1 MPQTL
6 KQISFAKLETGMEMP
21 HLLDIQVQAFQSL
34 LQRDAAEHERED
46 LGLERVFKDLFPI
59 TDVHE
64 NFSLDFKSYTVGEPK
79 YSVAECIERD
89 MTYSAPLKATLQ
101 LVVFEETADGK
112 RPKNIIEKEVYLG
125 ELPLLTS
132 LGTFVIN
139 GAERVIVSQL
149 HRSPGVVFEESTHPN
164 GQRLISARIIPFRG
178 SWVEFTVD
186 IHDVIYVHIDKKKKF
201 PATALLRALG
211 YGSNSDILRLFFAI
225 RELDLVKKRETRMD
239 LREVIGAIIAEDIN
253 LAGEAVDPE
262 APKLKTKKARA
273 QRERDESELLV
284 KEGDELTEEVFNRL
298 RRLNIETVKV
308 FASYTLVDV
317 RDEMDATERGER
329 PVRRTIAIDAVDN
342 KTGELIVDA
351 GEQLT
356 DAVVKRLREAEI
368 GKVYVFVPSGRAE
381 STLIRNTLLKDPTAN
396 IVDKETK
403 KPRGVT
409 ADEGEEF
416 ALKQIY
422 SLLRPGDAPNRE
434 TARDALNRLFFSPK
448 RYDLGRVGRYKINQ
462 RLNTNRPA
470 GETVLTKEDFV
481 AIIRYLIEL
490 HEGRGDVDDID
501 HLGNRRI
508 RSVGELIANQF
519 SVGLSRMARLVK
531 ERMSINTDPEKI
543 SLDDLVNARTVSAV
557 IQAFF
562 GSSQLSQFMDQ
573 TNPLA
578 ELTHKRRLS
587 ALGPGGLTRERAG
600 FEVRDV
606 HYSQYGR
613 MCPIE
618 TPEGP
623 NIGLITSL
631 ATFARV
637 NDLGFIETPYA
648 VVKNGK
654 VTQDIAWL
662 DANREEGAI
671 IAQAN
676 AALNP
681 DGTFVEELVLC
692 RQGGDVPLSAPD
704 RIDYMDVAPEQ
715 MVSIAAALIPFLE
728 HDDANRALMGSNMQR
743 QAVPLLNPRT
753 PMCGTGLEEKVA
765 RDSGAVV
772 IALRSGVVS
781 SVTADEIVVD
791 ADDAQQKTKSDRPL
805 ARLTQHDRYKIK
817 KYWRTN
823 QDTAINQRPLV
834 RRGQKVNAGDVLA
847 DGASTEQG
855 QLALGANVTVAF
867 MPWYGHNFEDAIVL
881 SERLV
886 KDDVYSS
893 IHIQELELHVRDTK
907 RGQEEITKEIPN
919 VAEEAL
925 TDLDERGIVRIG
937 AHVKPGDIL
946 VGKITPK
953 GETELSPEEKLLTA
967 IFGEKAKDVKDSSL
981 KVPPGMEGVV
991 IDVKIFSR
999 VEDQVVEKDRGE
1011 RIGEIRR
1018 VEGLEKIRVNAVR
1031 DGELV
1036 DLLDGQ
1042 IVALAL
1048 KSGTVEE
1055 AIPQGTR
1062 LTQQQLDDL
1071 NFATLDLKTL
1081 RVEDRDINERMRV
1094 IIDAANDEKA
1104 KIEEKAEERI
1114 DRVLQPDELPPGVIQ
1129 LVKVYMAE
1137 KRKISVGD
1145 KMAGRHGNKGIV
1157 ARIVPEED
1165 MPFLPDGRPV
1175 DIVLNPL
1182 GVPSRMN
1189 VGQILET
1196 HLGWAA
1202 KLLGFY
1208 AKTPV
1213 FQGANEREIGMLL
1226 KLAALT
1232 WVRDALQLGGTNFKM
1247 TDEEVRVLLADIK
1260 PTADVAP
1267 RTELLSDAT
1276 LNDLGARGRNA
1287 GTKAIFAR
1295 ARDFVIA
1302 ATRDLVAR
1310 EEAELDTQLTFHKAA
1325 MEDEDYTTS
1334 HRESFEG
1341 QLKGLE
1347 KQRATG
1353 AVSLLRSQEL
1363 PALAST
1369 LESKDFDVDAAATEL
1384 IRLAG
1389 ITPGGKV
1396 RLRDGRSGETFN
1408 SPVTVGTIYM
1418 LKLSHLVDDKIHA
1431 RSIGPYSLV
1440 TQQPLAGKAQFGGQ
1454 RFGEM
1459 EVWALEAY
1467 GAAHTL
1473 QEILTVKSDDV
1484 NGRSKVYEAI
1494 VKGQN
1499 LPEPGTPE
1507 SFNVLVQELKALG
1520 IHVRMGAN
1528 ESGFAARMNAE
1539 RDGLIAA
1546 ESNNNSGN
1554 GNGEQL

>member
-1 MPQTL
+1 MPESL
-6 KQISFAKLETGMEMP
+6 KQISFAKLEQGMDMP
-21 HLLDIQVQAFQSL
+21 HLLDIQTRAFEAL
-34 LQRDAAEHERED
+34 LQLDAASHDRED
-46 LGLERVFKDLFPI
+46 IGLERVFKDLFPI

-64 NFSLDFKSYTVGEPK
+64 NFSLEFVRYSLGEPK
-79 YSVAECIERD
+79 YTVEECIERD

-101 LVVFEETADGK
+101 LVINEVVNEQK
-112 RPKNIIEKEVYLG
+112 RPRNIIEKEVYLG
-125 ELPLLTS
+125 ELPLLTP

-149 HRSPGVVFEESTHPN
+149 HRSPGVVFEEATHPN

-186 IHDVIYVHIDKKKKF
+186 IHDVVYVHIDKKKKF
-201 PATALLRALG
+201 PATALLRAFG
-211 YGSNSDILRLFFAI
+211 YGTNSDILRLFFAV
-225 RELDLVKKRETRMD
+225 RDLDLTKKRESRTD
-239 LREVIGAIIAEDIN
+239 VREVFGAIIAEDIA
-253 LAGEAVDPE
+253 LPGEATAED
-262 APKLKTKKARA
+262 APKARTKKAKA
-273 QRERDESELLV
+273 ERERAENVLLV

-298 RRLNIETVKV
+298 RRQNIDSIKV
-308 FASYTLVDV
+308 FASHMKVDV
-317 RDEMDATERGER
+317 RDEQDAVERGER
-329 PVRRTIAIDAVDN
+329 EVRRKLAVDVVDSD
-342 KTGELIVDA
+342 GEVIAEA
-351 GEQLT
+351 GQSLT
-356 DAVVKRLREAEI
+356 DTIIKKIRKADI
-368 GKVYVFVPSGRAE
+368 MKVSVFVPSGRAE
-381 STLIRNTLLKDPTAN
+381 STLIKNTLGKDPTHSE
-396 IVDKETK
+396 KE
-403 KPRGVT
+403 
-409 ADEGEEF
+409 
-416 ALKQIY
+416 ALSQIY
-422 SLLRPGDAPNRE
+422 ALLRPGDAPDAQ
-434 TARDALNRLFFSPK
+434 TAKQALERLFFSPK

-462 RLNTNRPA
+462 RLGMNMPA
-470 GETVLTKEDFV
+470 DYTVLSKEDFV
-481 AIIRYLIEL
+481 EIIRYLVEL
-490 HEGRGDVDDID
+490 HEGRGHVDDID

-578 ELTHKRRLS
+578 VLAHKRRLS

-631 ATFARV
+631 ACYARV
-637 NDLGFIETPYA
+637 NDLGFVETPYR
-648 VVKNGK
+648 VVRNGK
-654 VTQDIAWL
+654 VTNDVAWL
-662 DANREEGAI
+662 DANKEEEAV

-676 AALNP
+676 AKLNP
-681 DGTFVEELVLC
+681 DGTFLDELVLC
-692 RQGGDVPLSAPD
+692 RQRGDFPLTAPT

-715 MVSIAAALIPFLE
+715 LVSIAAALIPFLE

-753 PMCGTGLEEKVA
+753 PLVGTGLEEKVA
-765 RDSGAVV
+765 RDSGACV
-772 IALRSGVVS
+772 ISRRAGVVTR
-781 SVTADEIVVD
+781 VTADEIIVD
-791 ADDAQQKTKSDRPL
+791 AGTEKGKKGDDDRPL
-805 ARLTQHDRYKIK
+805 ARLNAQDRYKVK

-823 QDTAINQRPLV
+823 QDTAINQRPIV
-834 RRGQKVNAGDVLA
+834 RLGQKVKAGEVLA
-847 DGASTEQG
+847 DGAGTEMG

-907 RGQEEITKEIPN
+907 RGQEEITREIPN
-919 VAEEAL
+919 VAEESL
-925 TDLDERGIVRIG
+925 VDLDERGIVRIG

-999 VEDQVVEKDRGE
+999 IEDQVVEKDRGE
-1011 RIGEIRR
+1011 RIGEVRR
-1018 VEGLEKIRVNAVR
+1018 LEGEEKIRVNEVR
-1031 DGELV
+1031 DSELLE
-1036 DLLDGQ
+1036 LLDGQ
-1042 IVALAL
+1042 TVALAL

-1055 AIPQGTR
+1055 AIPAGTKLTPAVLRETR
-1062 LTQQQLDDL
+1062 LSSI
-1071 NFATLDLKTL
+1071 DLKTF
-1081 RVEDRDINERMRV
+1081 RVENKKVNERVRQV
-1094 IIDAANDEKA
+1094 IEVSNEEKA
-1104 KIEEKAEERI
+1104 RIEERAEERI
-1114 DRVLQPDELPPGVIQ
+1114 DRILQPDELPPGVIQ
-1129 LVKVYMAE
+1129 LVKVYLAE
-1137 KRKISVGD
+1137 KRKVSVGD

-1157 ARIVPEED
+1157 ARVVPEED

-1196 HLGWAA
+1196 HLGWVARI
-1202 KLLGFY
+1202 LGFY

-1213 FQGANEREIGMLL
+1213 FQGTNEREIGLLL
-1226 KLAALT
+1226 KMSGVMWAGRALELRT
-1232 WVRDALQLGGTNFKM
+1232 QAPRITDA
-1247 TDEEVRVLLADIK
+1247 DIRALLADIK
-1260 PTADVAP
+1260 PN
-1267 RTELLSDAT
+1267 TEKEAEKFERLEEAT
-1276 LNDLGARGRNA
+1276 INDLGGRSMSQE
-1287 GTKAIFAR
+1287 TRDVHHRI
-1295 ARDFVIA
+1295 RDFLA
-1302 ATRDLVAR
+1302 AAAKELTER
-1310 EEAELDTQLTFHKAA
+1310 ELTAVNNQIEFHTAWVDDESQSASKRAEYKAA
-1325 MEDEDYTTS
+1325 
-1334 HRESFEG
+1334 
-1341 QLKGLE
+1341 LKVLE
-1347 KQRATG
+1347 KRKA
-1353 AVSLLRSQEL
+1353 ADAADVLSDQEY
-1363 PALAST
+1363 PALAGMLGKKS
-1369 LESKDFDVDAAATEL
+1369 EADVDAAAVEL
-1384 IRLAG
+1384 MRLAG
-1389 ITPGGKV
+1389 LTPFGKV
-1396 RLRDGRSGETFN
+1396 RLRDGRSGETFV
-1408 SPVTVGTIYM
+1408 SPVTVGEIYM

-1467 GAAHTL
+1467 GAAHVL

-1484 NGRSKVYEAI
+1484 NGRSRVYEAI

-1499 LPEPGTPE
+1499 LPEPGIPE
-1507 SFNVLVQELKALG
+1507 SFNVLVKELQALG
-1520 IHVRMGAN
+1520 IQVTMGQSEN
-1528 ESGFAARMNAE
+1528 GFWGSGI
-1539 RDGLIAA
+1539 DTGT
-1546 ESNNNSGN
+1546 SGN
-1554 GNGEQL
+1554 GTGGEE

>member
-1 MPQTL
+1 MPDTTM
-6 KQISFAKLETGMEMP
+6 KQISFAKLEGGMQMP
-21 HLLDIQVQAFQSL
+21 HLLDIQTRAFDAL
-34 LQRDAAEHERED
+34 LQLDAASKHRED
-46 LGLERVFKDLFPI
+46 VGLERVFKDLFPI
-59 TDVHE
+59 ADVHE
-64 NFSLDFKSYTVGEPK
+64 NFSLEFVKYSLGEPK
-79 YSVAECIERD
+79 YTVEECIERD

-101 LVVFEETADGK
+101 LVINEDVNGVK
-112 RPKNIIEKEVYLG
+112 RPRNIIEKEVYLG
-125 ELPLLTS
+125 ELPLLTP

-139 GAERVIVSQL
+139 GAERVVVSQL
-149 HRSPGVVFEESTHPN
+149 HRSPGAVFEESTHPN

-201 PATALLRALG
+201 PATALLRAFG
-211 YGSNSDILRLFFAI
+211 YGSDSDIYHLFFGI
-225 RELDLVKKRETRMD
+225 RSLDLTKIRQNRQEQRELTA
-239 LREVIGAIIAEDIN
+239 AIIAEP
-253 LAGEAVDPE
+253 LVLPGREHDPE
-262 APKLKTKKARA
+262 APKPKTKKARA
-273 QRERDESELLV
+273 EQAAAEAERTIEV
-284 KEGDELTEEVFNRL
+284 GTELTEELAERL
-298 RRLNIETVKV
+298 RELKYRKIKV
-308 FASYTLVDV
+308 FASYTTADL
-317 RDEMDATERGER
+317 RDELDAFERGER
-329 PVRRTIAIDAVDN
+329 DEPHVLARDVVATDS
-342 KTGELIVDA
+342 GEVLAEADDTLTQTLI
-351 GEQLT
+351 
-356 DAVVKRLREAEI
+356 KKLRKAEI
-368 GKVYVFVPSGRAE
+368 ARVYVFATSGRVE
-381 STLIRNTLLKDPTAN
+381 STLIKNTLLKDPTHS
-396 IVDKETK
+396 
-403 KPRGVT
+403 
-409 ADEGEEF
+409 EEE

-422 SLLRPGDAPNRE
+422 ALLRPGDAPNKE
-434 TARDALNRLFFSPK
+434 TAKQALERLFFSPK

-462 RLNTNRPA
+462 RLGLNRPA
-470 GETVLTKEDFV
+470 DETVLTREDFV
-481 AIIRYLIEL
+481 AIIRYLVEL
-490 HEGRGDVDDID
+490 HEGRGHTDDID

-631 ATFARV
+631 ACYARV
-637 NDLGFIETPYA
+637 NDLGFIETPYR
-648 VVKNGK
+648 VVRSGK
-654 VTQDIAWL
+654 VTEEIAWL
-662 DANREEGAI
+662 DANREEDAT

-676 AALNP
+676 TPLNP
-681 DGTFVEELVLC
+681 DGTFVEPLVLC
-692 RQGGDVPLSAPD
+692 RHQGDAPLTLPD

-715 MVSIAAALIPFLE
+715 LVSIAAALIPFLE

-743 QAVPLLNPRT
+743 QSVPLLNPQT
-753 PMCGTGLEEKVA
+753 PLVGTGLEQKVA
-765 RDSGAVV
+765 VDSGAVIIAKRAGV
-772 IALRSGVVS
+772 ITR
-781 SVTADEIVVD
+781 VTADEIIVD
-791 ADDAQQKTKSDRPL
+791 AGHAENVKGAADRPL
-805 ARLTQHDRYKIK
+805 ARLTQHDRYRLK

-834 RRGQKVNAGDVLA
+834 AQGQKVKAGEILA
-847 DGASTEQG
+847 DGAATEGG

-867 MPWYGHNFEDAIVL
+867 MPWYGHNFEDAIIL

-886 KDDVYSS
+886 KDDIYSS
-893 IHIQELELHVRDTK
+893 VHIQELELHVRDTK
-907 RGQEEITKEIPN
+907 RGQEEITREIPN
-919 VAEEAL
+919 VAEESL

-937 AHVKPGDIL
+937 AHVKPGDVL

-1011 RIGEIRR
+1011 RIGEVRR
-1018 VEGLEKIRVNAVR
+1018 LEGEEKIRVNDVR
-1031 DGELV
+1031 DADLV
-1036 DLLDGQ
+1036 AMLEGQ
-1042 IVALAL
+1042 TVALAL

-1055 AIPQGTR
+1055 AIPAGTK
-1062 LTQQQLDDL
+1062 LSGEFLG
-1071 NFATLDLKTL
+1071 TLKLSTVDLKTF
-1081 RVEDRDINERMRV
+1081 RVENKAVNEKIRV
-1094 IIDAANDEKA
+1094 VIDAANDEKA

-1114 DRVLQPDELPPGVIQ
+1114 DRILQPDELPPGVIQ
-1129 LVKVYMAE
+1129 LVKVYLAE

-1196 HLGWAA
+1196 HLGWVA
-1202 KLLGFY
+1202 KTLGFY

-1213 FQGANEREIGMLL
+1213 FQGTNEREIGLLL
-1226 KLAALT
+1226 KLSGLVTARSALALT
-1232 WVRDALQLGGTNFKM
+1232 ATPEFAISDADVRGILADIAPT
-1247 TDEEVRVLLADIK
+1247 RVVLKERVKLLADASLNDLSERGRSASTKAIYARAK
-1260 PTADVAP
+1260 EFLIAAAKELAERE
-1267 RTELLSDAT
+1267 RTELQHGIEFHKERVEDASEADASRAADRKVVT
-1276 LNDLGARGRNA
+1276 ELTRGRE
-1287 GTKAIFAR
+1287 R
-1295 ARDFVIA
+1295 APADILA
-1302 ATRDLVAR
+1302 S
-1310 EEAELDTQLTFHKAA
+1310 E
-1325 MEDEDYTTS
+1325 
-1334 HRESFEG
+1334 
-1341 QLKGLE
+1341 
-1347 KQRATG
+1347 
-1353 AVSLLRSQEL
+1353 EL
-1363 PALAST
+1363 PGLSALIKSAA
-1369 LESKDFDVDAAATEL
+1369 DADIDQAAVEL
-1384 IRLAG
+1384 MRLAG
-1389 ITPGGKV
+1389 TTPGGKV
-1396 RLRDGRSGETFN
+1396 RLRDGRTGEMFA
-1408 SPVTVGTIYM
+1408 SPVTVGEIYM

-1484 NGRSKVYEAI
+1484 NGRSRVYEAI

-1499 LPEPGTPE
+1499 LPEPGIPE
-1507 SFNVLVQELKALG
+1507 SFNVLVKELQALG
-1520 IHVRMGAN
+1520 IRVTLGAT
-1528 ESGFAARMNAE
+1528 EEGY
-1539 RDGLIAA
+1539 GG
-1546 ESNNNSGN
+1546 GN
-1554 GNGEQL
+1554 GTGNGSRGEV

>member
-1 MPQTL
+1 MPDTL
-6 KQISFAKLETGMEMP
+6 KQISFGKLDQGMDMP
-21 HLLDIQVQAFQSL
+21 HLLDIQTRAFEAL
-34 LQRDAAEHERED
+34 LQLDAAAHDRED
-46 LGLERVFKDLFPI
+46 VGLERVFKDLFPI
-59 TDVHE
+59 TDIHE
-64 NFSLDFKSYTVGEPK
+64 NYSLEFVRYSLGEPK
-79 YSVAECIERD
+79 YSVEECIERD

-101 LVVFEETADGK
+101 LVVNEEVNGQK
-112 RPKNIIEKEVYLG
+112 RPRNIIEKEVYLG
-125 ELPLLTS
+125 ELPLLTP

-186 IHDVIYVHIDKKKKF
+186 IHDVVYVHIDKKKKF

-211 YGSNSDILRLFFAI
+211 YGSNSDILRLFFAV
-225 RELDLVKKRETRMD
+225 RELDLTKKLESRGD
-239 LREVIGAIIAEDIN
+239 QREVLGAVIAEDVE
-253 LAGEAVDPE
+253 LPGEATPDD
-262 APKLKTKKARA
+262 APKARTKKARA
-273 QRERDESELLV
+273 QRERDESNLLV
-284 KEGDELTEEVFNRL
+284 REGDELSVEIYNRL
-298 RRLNIETVKV
+298 RRQNIDMVKV
-308 FASYTLVDV
+308 FASYMTVDL
-317 RDEMDATERGER
+317 RDEVDAIERGER
-329 PVRRTIAIDAVDN
+329 AVRRVLANDVVDEESGEIIA
-342 KTGELIVDA
+342 EA
-351 GEQLT
+351 GQQLT
-356 DAVVKRLREAEI
+356 ETLVKKLRKANVA
-368 GKVYVFVPSGRAE
+368 KAQAFVTSGRAE
-381 STLIRNTLLKDPTAN
+381 STLIKNTLLKDPTHS
-396 IVDKETK
+396 
-403 KPRGVT
+403 
-409 ADEGEEF
+409 EEE
-416 ALKQIY
+416 ALRQIY
-422 SLLRPGDAPNRE
+422 SLLRPGEAPNKE
-434 TARDALNRLFFSPK
+434 TARVALERLFFSPK

-462 RLNTNRPA
+462 RLGLRTPA
-470 GETVLTKEDFV
+470 NHTVLTKEDFV
-481 AIIRYLIEL
+481 AIVRYLVEL
-490 HEGRGDVDDID
+490 HEGRGHTDDID

-543 SLDDLVNARTVSAV
+543 TLDDLVNARTVSAV

-631 ATFARV
+631 ACFARV
-637 NDLGFIETPYA
+637 NDLGFVETPYR
-648 VVKNGK
+648 VVKGGT
-654 VTQDIAWL
+654 VTEELEWL
-662 DANREEGAI
+662 DANREEEAV

-676 AALNP
+676 AKLKD
-681 DGTFVEELVLC
+681 DGSFVEELVLC
-692 RQGGDVPLSAPD
+692 RQQGDVPLVPPD

-715 MVSIAAALIPFLE
+715 LVSIAAALIPFLE

-743 QAVPLLNPRT
+743 QSVPLLNPRT
-753 PMCGTGLEEKVA
+753 PLVGTGLEEKVA
-765 RDSGAVV
+765 VDSGAVV
-772 IALRSGVVS
+772 IAKRAGVVTR
-781 SVTADEIVVD
+781 VTADEIIVD
-791 ADDAQQKTKSDRPL
+791 AGPADSSRPAPVAEGGEPL
-805 ARLTQHDRYKIK
+805 ARLTQHDRYRLK
-817 KYWRTN
+817 KFWRTN

-834 RRGQKVNAGDVLA
+834 RLGQKVRAGEVLA
-847 DGASTEQG
+847 DGAGTEMG
-855 QLALGANVTVAF
+855 QLALGSNVTVAF

-907 RGQEEITKEIPN
+907 RGQEEITREIPN
-919 VAEEAL
+919 VSEEAL
-925 TDLDERGIVRIG
+925 MDLDERGIIRIG

-999 VEDQVVEKDRGE
+999 IDDQVIEKDRGE
-1011 RIGEIRR
+1011 RIGEVRR
-1018 VEGLEKIRVNAVR
+1018 LEGEEKIRVNEVR
-1031 DGELV
+1031 DGELAE
-1036 DLLDGQ
+1036 LLEGQ
-1042 IVALAL
+1042 TVQLAL

-1055 AIPQGTR
+1055 GIETGTKITAELLR
-1062 LTQQQLDDL
+1062 DL
-1071 NFATLDLKTL
+1071 KIATLDLKTF
-1081 RVEDRDINERMRV
+1081 RVENKKVNERIRSV
-1094 IIDAANDEKA
+1094 IDAANTEKA
-1104 KIEEKAEERI
+1104 KLEEKAEERI
-1114 DRVLQPDELPPGVIQ
+1114 DKILQPDELPPGVIQ
-1129 LVKVYMAE
+1129 LVKVYLAE

-1165 MPFLPDGRPV
+1165 MPFLPSGRPV

-1196 HLGWAA
+1196 HLGWVAR
-1202 KLLGFY
+1202 LLGFY

-1213 FQGANEREIGMLL
+1213 FQGANENEIGLLL
-1226 KLAALT
+1226 KLAGVNWAAQTLALRT
-1232 WVRDALQLGGTNFKM
+1232 PAPEIGEADVRTI
-1247 TDEEVRVLLADIK
+1247 LADVR
-1260 PTADVAP
+1260 PALGDNEPHVN
-1267 RTELLSDAT
+1267 LGDAK
-1276 LNDLGARGRNA
+1276 LAELGARARSQ
-1287 GTKAIFAR
+1287 GTRDIYHR
-1295 ARDFVIA
+1295 VRDF
-1302 ATRDLVAR
+1302 LVAAAR
-1310 EEAELDTQLTFHKAA
+1310 ELAEREATETRYQIDFHNTLAEGDGAGKEYKAA
-1325 MEDEDYTTS
+1325 L
-1334 HRESFEG
+1334 R
-1341 QLKGLE
+1341 QLE
-1347 KQRATG
+1347 KSAAREATD
-1353 AVSLLRSQEL
+1353 V
-1363 PALAST
+1363 LASEE
-1369 LESKDFDVDAAATEL
+1369 LAGLAAMLGPKSEADVDAAVVEL
-1384 IRLAG
+1384 MRLAG
-1389 ITPGGKV
+1389 LTPAGKV
-1396 RLRDGRSGETFN
+1396 WLRDGRSGDRFA
-1408 SPVTVGTIYM
+1408 SPVTVGEIYM

-1484 NGRSKVYEAI
+1484 NGRSRVYEAI

-1499 LPEPGTPE
+1499 LPDPGIPE
-1507 SFNVLVQELKALG
+1507 SFNVLVKELQALG
-1520 IHVRMGAN
+1520 IWVKLGADSD
-1528 ESGFAARMNAE
+1528 EL
-1539 RDGLIAA
+1539 DGGDGA
-1546 ESNNNSGN
+1546 
-1554 GNGEQL
+1554 GEE

>member
-1 MPQTL
+1 MIT
-6 KQISFAKLETGMEMP
+6 QISFGKLEHGMQMP
-21 HLLDIQVQAFQSL
+21 HLLDIQTRAFESL
-34 LQRDAAEHERED
+34 LQLDAAANNRED
-46 LGLERVFKDLFPI
+46 VGLERVFKDLFPI

-64 NFSLDFKSYTVGEPK
+64 NFSLDFKRYTLGEPK
-79 YSVAECIERD
+79 YSVEECIERD
-89 MTYSAPLKATLQ
+89 MTYSAPLKATLV
-101 LVVFEETADGK
+101 LTVFEENPADEKKK
-112 RPKNIIEKEVYLG
+112 RVKNQIEKEVYLG
-125 ELPLLTS
+125 ELPLLTP

-164 GQRLISARIIPFRG
+164 GQRLISSRIIPFRG

-186 IHDVIYVHIDKKKKF
+186 IHDVVFVHIDKKKKF
-201 PATALLRALG
+201 PATALLRAFG
-211 YGSNSDILRLFFAI
+211 YGQNADIYRLFFGI
-225 RELDLVKKRETRMD
+225 RELDLTKRKEGRD
-239 LREVIGAIIAEDIN
+239 REVIGAIIAEAVE
-253 LAGEAVDPE
+253 LPGEATAED
-262 APKLKTKKARA
+262 APKAKTKKARA
-273 QRERDESELLV
+273 ERERAEANLLV
-284 KEGDELTEEVFNRL
+284 KEGDELTEEVYNRL
-298 RRLNIETVKV
+298 RRQKIDRIKV
-308 FASYTLVDV
+308 FASYQSVDL
-317 RDEMDATERGER
+317 RDELDAFEREERAHPRVLAMDVINAEDGE
-329 PVRRTIAIDAVDN
+329 ILAE
-342 KTGELIVDA
+342 TGQALNVT
-351 GEQLT
+351 L
-356 DAVVKRLREAEI
+356 VKRLRKANVS
-368 GKVYVFVPSGRAE
+368 KVSCFVASGRAE
-381 STLIRNTLLKDPTAN
+381 SMLIKNTLAKDPT
-396 IVDKETK
+396 KSE
-403 KPRGVT
+403 
-409 ADEGEEF
+409 DE

-422 SLLRPGDAPNRE
+422 SLLRPGDAPNKE
-434 TARDALNRLFFSPK
+434 TAKQALERLFFSPK

-462 RLNTNRPA
+462 RLHLPTPA
-470 GETVLTKEDFV
+470 STTVLETNDFV
-481 AIIRYLIEL
+481 AIIRYLVEL
-490 HEGRGDVDDID
+490 HEGRAHEDDID

-531 ERMSINTDPEKI
+531 ERMSINQDSEKI

-637 NDLGFIETPYA
+637 NDLGFIETPYR

-654 VTQDIAWL
+654 ATNEIAWL
-662 DANREEGAI
+662 DANREEEAV

-676 AALNP
+676 ARLNE
-681 DGTFVEELVLC
+681 DGSFIDDLILC
-692 RQGGDVPLSAPD
+692 RQQADVPLLSPS
-704 RIDYMDVAPEQ
+704 RVDYMDVAPEQ
-715 MVSIAAALIPFLE
+715 LVSIAAALIPFLE

-743 QAVPLLNPRT
+743 QAVPLLNPQT
-753 PMCGTGLEEKVA
+753 PFVGTGLEEKVA
-765 RDSGAVV
+765 VDSGAV
-772 IALRSGVVS
+772 IISKRAGVVTR
-781 SVTADEIVVD
+781 VTADEIIVD
-791 ADDAQQKTKSDRPL
+791 AGAGNKANRDAAAPL
-805 ARLTQHDRYKIK
+805 QRLTQQDRYKLK
-817 KYWRTN
+817 KYRRTN
-823 QDTAINQRPLV
+823 QDTALNQRPLV
-834 RRGQKVNAGDVLA
+834 VQGQKVKAGDVLA
-847 DGASTEQG
+847 DGAGTQFG
-855 QLALGANVTVAF
+855 QLALGSNVTVAF

-893 IHIQELELHVRDTK
+893 IHIQEHELHVRDTK
-907 RGQEEITKEIPN
+907 RGQEEITREIPN
-919 VAEEAL
+919 VSEESL
-925 TDLDERGIVRIG
+925 VDLDERGIVRLG
-937 AHVKPGDIL
+937 AHVRPGDIL

-981 KVPPGMEGVV
+981 KVSPGVEGVV

-1011 RIGEIRR
+1011 RIGEVRR
-1018 VEGLEKIRVNAVR
+1018 LEGEEKVRVNDVR
-1031 DGELV
+1031 DDEIKALLV
-1036 DLLDGQ
+1036 GQ
-1042 IVALAL
+1042 KVSLAL
-1048 KSGTVEE
+1048 QNGTVEE
-1055 AIPQGTR
+1055 AIPAGTVLTEAMLRDLR
-1062 LTQQQLDDL
+1062 LI
-1071 NFATLDLKTL
+1071 TLDLKTF
-1081 RVEDRDINERMRV
+1081 RVEDKKVNAAVRE
-1094 IIDAANDEKA
+1094 IIDAADAVKA

-1114 DRVLQPDELPPGVIQ
+1114 DRILQPDELPPGVIQ
-1129 LVKVYMAE
+1129 LVKVYLAE

-1202 KLLGFY
+1202 KILGFY

-1213 FQGANEREIGMLL
+1213 FQGANEREIGLCLRLSGLEWVKGSLRLSADAPTPSADELRVILDDQRPAVEDAEKVELL
-1226 KLAALT
+1226 HDATINALNARGTSAESKAVYQRIYDYLVASAKELAAREAEAT
-1232 WVRDALQLGGTNFKM
+1232 THA
-1247 TDEEVRVLLADIK
+1247 
-1260 PTADVAP
+1260 VAFH
-1267 RTELLSDAT
+1267 EAS
-1276 LNDLGARGRNA
+1276 
-1287 GTKAIFAR
+1287 
-1295 ARDFVIA
+1295 IA
-1302 ATRDLVAR
+1302 AEDTPANQK
-1310 EEAELDTQLTFHKAA
+1310 AEFKKA
-1325 MEDEDYTTS
+1325 
-1334 HRESFEG
+1334 
-1341 QLKGLE
+1341 LKDLE
-1347 KQRATG
+1347 KRTALDAAG
-1353 AVSLLRSQEL
+1353 LLEAMGL
-1363 PALAST
+1363 PALSAMLGKKS
-1369 LESKDFDVDAAATEL
+1369 EADVDAAAVEL
-1384 IRLAG
+1384 IKAG
-1389 ITPGGKV
+1389 GLLPGGKI
-1396 RLRDGRSGETFN
+1396 RLRDGRTGEGFSN
-1408 SPVTVGTIYM
+1408 PVTVGQVYM

-1484 NGRSKVYEAI
+1484 NGRSRVYEAI

-1507 SFNVLVQELKALG
+1507 SFNVLVKELQALG
-1520 IHVRMGAN
+1520 IHVTMDSHAEGGHQGMGGSFGPGS
-1528 ESGFAARMNAE
+1528 E
-1539 RDGLIAA
+1539 D
-1546 ESNNNSGN
+1546 
-1554 GNGEQL
+1554 

>member
-1 MPQTL
+1 MPEL
-6 KQISFAKLETGMEMP
+6 MKQISFGKLDEGMEMP
-21 HLLDIQVQAFQSL
+21 HLLDIQTRAFEAL
-34 LQRDAAEHERED
+34 LQLDAASHDRED
-46 LGLERVFKDLFPI
+46 VGLERVFKDLFPI

-64 NFSLDFKSYTVGEPK
+64 NYSLEFVRYSLGEPK
-79 YSVAECIERD
+79 YSVEECIERD

-101 LVVFEETADGK
+101 LVVNEEVNGAK
-112 RPKNIIEKEVYLG
+112 RPRNIIEKEVYLG
-125 ELPLLTS
+125 ELPLLTG

-186 IHDVIYVHIDKKKKF
+186 IHDVIFVHIDKKKKF

-211 YGSNSDILRLFFAI
+211 YGTNSDILRLFFAV
-225 RELDLVKKRETRMD
+225 RELDLIRKREGRAET
-239 LREVIGAIIAEDIN
+239 REVIGAIIAEDIT
-253 LAGEAVDPE
+253 LAGEAADPE
-262 APKLKTKKARA
+262 APKAKTKKARA
-273 QRERDESELLV
+273 QAERDQADLLV
-284 KEGDELTEEVFNRL
+284 REGDELTEEVFNRL
-298 RRLNIETVKV
+298 RRQGIDSVKV
-308 FASYTLVDV
+308 FASYMTIDL
-317 RDEMDATERGER
+317 RDEMDAIERGER
-329 PVRRTIAIDAVDN
+329 PVRRILAVDAIEAD
-342 KTGELIVDA
+342 TGEVIADA
-351 GEQLT
+351 GQSLT
-356 DAVVKRLREAEI
+356 DTLIKKLRKAELN
-368 GKVYVFVPSGRAE
+368 KVQVFVPSGRAE
-381 STLIRNTLLKDPTAN
+381 STLIRNTLLKDPTHA
-396 IVDKETK
+396 E
-403 KPRGVT
+403 
-409 ADEGEEF
+409 DE

-422 SLLRPGDAPNRE
+422 SLLRPGDAPNKE
-434 TARDALNRLFFSPK
+434 TARQALERLFFSPK

-462 RLNTNRPA
+462 RLNLTEEA
-470 GETVLTKEDFV
+470 SKTVLTKEDFV
-481 AIIRYLIEL
+481 AIIRYLVEL
-490 HEGRGDVDDID
+490 HDGRGHTDDID

-631 ATFARV
+631 ACFAQV
-637 NDLGFIETPYA
+637 NDLGFIETPYR
-648 VVKNGK
+648 VVRNGK
-654 VTQDIAWL
+654 VTDEIAWI
-662 DANREEGAI
+662 DANREEDI
-671 IAQAN
+671 VIAQAN
-676 AALNP
+676 ARLNP
-681 DGTFVEELVLC
+681 DGSFVEELVLC
-692 RQGGDVPLSAPD
+692 RQRGDVPLTAPN

-715 MVSIAAALIPFLE
+715 LVSIAAALIPFLE

-753 PMCGTGLEEKVA
+753 PLVGTGLEEKVA
-765 RDSGAVV
+765 RDSGATI
-772 IALRSGVVS
+772 IAQRSGTVT
-781 SVTADEIVVD
+781 SVTADEIIVD
-791 ADDAQQKTKSDRPL
+791 TGTGTDGLKSGKKDSDRPL
-805 ARLTQHDRYKIK
+805 SRLTQHDRYKIK
-817 KYWRTN
+817 KYWCTN
-823 QDTAINQRPLV
+823 HDTAINRRPIV
-834 RRGQKVNAGDVLA
+834 SRGQKVKAGDVLA
-847 DGASTEQG
+847 DGASTEFG

-886 KDDVYSS
+886 KEDVYSS

-907 RGQEEITKEIPN
+907 RGQEEITREIPN

-999 VEDQVVEKDRGE
+999 VDDQVVEKDRGE

-1018 VEGLEKIRVNAVR
+1018 LEGEEKIRVNEVR
-1031 DGELV
+1031 DAELV
-1036 DLLDGQ
+1036 ELLEGQ
-1042 IVALAL
+1042 TVGLAL

-1055 AIPQGTR
+1055 EIPSGTKLTAAI
-1062 LTQQQLDDL
+1062 LADL
-1071 NFATLDLKTL
+1071 KLATLDLKTF
-1081 RVEDRDINERMRV
+1081 RVENKTVNEKIRT
-1094 IIDAANDEKA
+1094 IIEAANEEKA
-1104 KIEEKAEERI
+1104 RLEEKAEERI

-1137 KRKISVGD
+1137 KRKVSVGD

-1165 MPFLPDGRPV
+1165 MPFLPDGRAV

-1202 KLLGFY
+1202 RLLGFY

-1213 FQGANEREIGMLL
+1213 FQGANEREIGLLL
-1226 KLAALT
+1226 KLAAVT
-1232 WVRDALQLGGTNFKM
+1232 WLRDALDLSTQPVMITE
-1247 TDEEVRVLLADIK
+1247 DEIRGVIGDTRHDIVGEGERVELLAD
-1260 PTADVAP
+1260 
-1267 RTELLSDAT
+1267 AT
-1276 LNDLGARGRNA
+1276 INDLAKRGVSA
-1287 GTKAIFAR
+1287 ET
-1295 ARDFVIA
+1295 RDVYNRIREFISA
-1302 ATRDLVAR
+1302 AAKELATR
-1310 EEAELDTQLTFHKAA
+1310 EYAELDNQIAFHRGNTEGTDDSDGTDEISATLRQQYKTAA
-1325 MEDEDYTTS
+1325 NQVEKRRGADES
-1334 HRESFEG
+1334 
-1341 QLKGLE
+1341 
-1347 KQRATG
+1347 
-1353 AVSLLRSQEL
+1353 SLLGSLEL
-1363 PALAST
+1363 PALAAS
-1369 LESKDFDVDAAATEL
+1369 LGKKSDIDVDQAAAEL
-1384 IRLAG
+1384 MRLAG
-1389 ITPGGKV
+1389 ISAGGKV
-1396 RLRDGRSGETFN
+1396 RLRDGRTGETFSN
-1408 SPVTVGTIYM
+1408 PVTVGEIYM

-1440 TQQPLAGKAQFGGQ
+1440 TRQPLAGKAQFGGQ

-1484 NGRSKVYEAI
+1484 NGRSRVYEAI

-1499 LPEPGTPE
+1499 LPEPGIPE

-1520 IHVRMGAN
+1520 IHVSMGAN
-1528 ESGFAARMNAE
+1528 ATSGY
-1539 RDGLIAA
+1539 GLG
-1546 ESNNNSGN
+1546 NSPMSSN
-1554 GNGEQL
+1554 GNGSEE

>member
-1 MPQTL
+1 MIT
-6 KQISFAKLETGMEMP
+6 QISFGKLEHGMQMP
-21 HLLDIQVQAFQSL
+21 HLLDIQTQAFQSL
-34 LQRDAAEHERED
+34 LQLDAAKHDRED
-46 LGLERVFKDLFPI
+46 VGLERVFKDLFPI

-64 NFSLDFKSYTVGEPK
+64 NFSLDFKRYTLGEPK
-79 YSVAECIERD
+79 YSVEECIERD
-89 MTYSAPLKATLQ
+89 MTYSAPLKATLV
-101 LVVFEETADGK
+101 LTVHEENPVDGK
-112 RPKNIIEKEVYLG
+112 KRLKNQIEKEVYLG
-125 ELPLLTS
+125 ELPLLTPV
-132 LGTFVIN
+132 GTFVIN

-164 GQRLISARIIPFRG
+164 GQRLISSRIIPFRG

-201 PATALLRALG
+201 PATALLRAFG
-211 YGSNSDILRLFFAI
+211 YGNNADIYRLFFGV
-225 RELDLVKKRETRMD
+225 RELDLTKRKEGRD
-239 LREVIGAIIAEDIN
+239 REIIGAIIAEDIE
-253 LAGEAVDPE
+253 LAGEATPE
-262 APKLKTKKARA
+262 DAPKLKTKKARA
-273 QRERDESELLV
+273 ERERNENVLLV
-284 KEGDELTEEVFNRL
+284 KQGDELTEEVYNRL
-298 RRLNIETVKV
+298 RRLKIDKIQV
-308 FASYTLVDV
+308 FASYQQVDLG
-317 RDEMDATERGER
+317 EELDAFENGDRTS
-329 PVRRTIAIDAVDN
+329 PRTIALDVIDPA
-342 KTGELIVDA
+342 TGE
-351 GEQLT
+351 
-356 DAVVKRLREAEI
+356 VVAETGQSLNVTMVRKLRKLDLH
-368 GKVYVFVPSGRAE
+368 KVSCFAASGRAE
-381 STLIRNTLLKDPTAN
+381 SALIKNTLAKDPT
-396 IVDKETK
+396 KSE
-403 KPRGVT
+403 
-409 ADEGEEF
+409 DE

-422 SLLRPGDAPNRE
+422 SLLRPGDAPNKE
-434 TARDALNRLFFSPK
+434 TAKQALERLFFSPK

-462 RLNTNRPA
+462 RLHLATPA
-470 GETVLTKEDFV
+470 SQTVLDTNDFV
-481 AIIRYLIEL
+481 AIIRYLVEL
-490 HEGRGDVDDID
+490 QQGRGHVDDID

-531 ERMSINTDPEKI
+531 ERMSINQDSEKI

-578 ELTHKRRLS
+578 ELTNKRRLS

-637 NDLGFIETPYA
+637 NDLGFVETPYI

-654 VTQDIAWL
+654 VTKEIAWL
-662 DANREEGAI
+662 DANREEDAV

-676 AALNP
+676 ARLND
-681 DGTFVEELVLC
+681 DGTFAEELVLC
-692 RQGGDVPLSAPD
+692 RQQGDVPLMPPS

-715 MVSIAAALIPFLE
+715 LVSIAAALIPFLE

-743 QAVPLLNPRT
+743 QAVPLLNPQT
-753 PMCGTGLEEKVA
+753 PLVGTGLEEKVA
-765 RDSGAVV
+765 VDSGAVV
-772 IALRSGVVS
+772 IAKRAGTVTR
-781 SVTADEIVVD
+781 VTADEIIVD
-791 ADDAQQKTKSDRPL
+791 AGTKGKEADEPLKRLAAQ
-805 ARLTQHDRYKIK
+805 DRYKLR
-817 KYWRTN
+817 KYRRTN
-823 QDTAINQRPLV
+823 QDTALNQRPLV
-834 RRGQKVNAGDVLA
+834 KVGQKVKAGEVLA
-847 DGASTEQG
+847 DGAGTQYG
-855 QLALGANVTVAF
+855 QLALGSNVTVAF

-893 IHIQELELHVRDTK
+893 IHIQEHELHVRDTK
-907 RGQEEITKEIPN
+907 RGQEEITREIPN
-919 VAEEAL
+919 VSEESL
-925 TDLDERGIVRIG
+925 VDLDERGIVRIG
-937 AHVKPGDIL
+937 AHVRPGDIL

-981 KVPPGMEGVV
+981 KVPPGVEGVV

-1011 RIGEIRR
+1011 RIGEVRR
-1018 VEGLEKIRVNAVR
+1018 LEGEEKVRVNDVR
-1031 DGELV
+1031 DEEIKALLV
-1036 DLLDGQ
+1036 GQ
-1042 IVALAL
+1042 KVALAL
-1048 KSGTVEE
+1048 QAGTVEE
-1055 AIPQGTR
+1055 AIPTGTT
-1062 LTQQQLDDL
+1062 LTDDL
-1071 NFATLDLKTL
+1071 LSGLRLATLDLKTF
-1081 RVEDRDINERMRV
+1081 RVESKKVNEEVRR
-1094 IIDAANDEKA
+1094 IIDAADEVKA
-1104 KIEEKAEERI
+1104 KIEERAEMRI
-1114 DRVLQPDELPPGVIQ
+1114 DQILKPDELPPGVIQ
-1129 LVKVYMAE
+1129 LVKVYLAE

-1202 KLLGFY
+1202 KILGFY

-1213 FQGANEREIGMLL
+1213 FQGATEREIGVCLRMAGLE
-1226 KLAALT
+1226 
-1232 WVRDALQLGGTNFKM
+1232 WVRGSLQLETPAPGFTAEELRAILEDLDSQHGGEKV
-1247 TDEEVRVLLADIK
+1247 ELLAD
-1260 PTADVAP
+1260 AN
-1267 RTELLSDAT
+1267 
-1276 LNDLGARGRNA
+1276 LNDLNARGTSATSKAAYQRAFDYLA
-1287 GTKAIFAR
+1287 G
-1295 ARDFVIA
+1295 A
-1302 ATRDLVAR
+1302 AKELAAR
-1310 EEAELDTQLTFHKAA
+1310 ERTATQHAVAHHQAEIDAAETPASVKADYKKALKELEKRAELDDAGLLEA
-1325 MEDEDYTTS
+1325 MG
-1334 HRESFEG
+1334 R
-1341 QLKGLE
+1341 
-1347 KQRATG
+1347 
-1353 AVSLLRSQEL
+1353 
-1363 PALAST
+1363 PALAAMLGKKS
-1369 LESKDFDVDAAATEL
+1369 DADVDAASRQL
-1384 IRLAG
+1384 MVAG
-1389 ITPGGKV
+1389 GMNPGGKI
-1396 RLRDGRSGETFN
+1396 RLRDGRTGETFSN
-1408 SPVTVGTIYM
+1408 PVTVGQVYM

-1484 NGRSKVYEAI
+1484 SGRSRVYEAI

-1507 SFNVLVQELKALG
+1507 SFNVLVKELQALG
-1520 IHVRMGAN
+1520 IHVTMD
-1528 ESGFAARMNAE
+1528 SHAE
-1539 RDGLIAA
+1539 GGHQGISSPFGT
-1546 ESNNNSGN
+1546 E
-1554 GNGEQL
+1554 E